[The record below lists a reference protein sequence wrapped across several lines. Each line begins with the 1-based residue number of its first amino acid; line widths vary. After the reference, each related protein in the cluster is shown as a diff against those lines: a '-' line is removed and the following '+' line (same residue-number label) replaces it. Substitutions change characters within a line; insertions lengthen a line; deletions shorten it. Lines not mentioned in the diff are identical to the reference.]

1 MGSSNMDISG
11 LIAQL
16 RQLEKQV
23 PQDDPLRRELY
34 DAARNLMFASE
45 EPEDSIHRI
54 AFSVNP
60 LGQLV
65 FLLVSSLKTDS
76 QLH

>member
-1 MGSSNMDISG
+1 MGSSNPDISG

-16 RQLEKQV
+16 RQLKKQV
-23 PQDDPLRRELY
+23 LRDDPLRAQLY
-34 DAARNLMFASE
+34 DAARNLMFALE

-60 LGQLV
+60 L
-65 FLLVSSLKTDS
+65 S
-76 QLH
+76 QRAFFHGF